1 MQSLPDLV
9 GRLLRRGLRRPSA
22 ADPAPIERAR
32 EQPPLFSEI
41 LSAATYLDFGGVPLE
56 YWPGY
61 RHTDHDQEREED
73 R

>member
-1 MQSLPDLV
+1 MQFIAHLV

-22 ADPAPIERAR
+22 EDPAPTEQAR
-32 EQPPLFSEI
+32 EAPPLFSEI
-41 LSAATYLDFGGVPLE
+41 LSASTYLDFGGVPLE

-61 RHTDHDQEREED
+61 RQANDDQER